1 MDRKFNILGMAST
14 SLPNVLKL
22 LQARDSEPASGSV
35 VFEGAIRYAPEK
47 NLVTKDIVEV
57 GNFIIFQNKN
67 KESNWHTIMN
77 TENDEGNCELYFRSE
92 EASMDLMNEV
102 VGPYKASKSYPISH
116 YIEQFSFD
124 SGFEIGI
131 NEIPQ
136 LERKLEWEGEM
147 TATKR
152 LLSVA
157 TQFDNA
163 EISYSFEI
171 KGMQL
176 IKKYID
182 IYKKRGN
189 DLNIDLRLNHE
200 VNNIITTSNIENLI
214 TALYVSGGTLEGQ
227 EQPVTLKGFNYDDGR
242 FYVGQKDGVIRDRES
257 IKLWSRYLTA
267 DNLSPDAGHIFGYKT
282 DYTSTDQRTL
292 CSQGISYL
300 KKMCEVERNY
310 EVDISILPENVRSG
324 DRINIIDE
332 AGKLYLNSRILKL
345 DHSYIDGSSK
355 AVLGEFL
362 IKQSGIDEKVQ
373 GLADQIKNI
382 PKGDTFFPWVR
393 YADDE
398 NGSGIN
404 SMPLNKKYM
413 AIKYSMNNPVPSDD
427 PNDYVGLWTLIQGEE
442 GVPGQKGDNGVTYY
456 TWIKYATNVSGE
468 GMSDSPTNKS
478 YMGLATNKT
487 SAIESTNPL
496 DYSWSLIKGTDG
508 KDGAQGPVGPQG
520 GTGIQGPPGIDGK
533 PTYTWVKYADSPTT
547 GMSDDPTNKK
557 YIGFAYNKST
567 IIESTSYAEYAWS
580 LVKGA
585 DGATGPAGESGV
597 TTYTWYRYADTQ
609 TGGGISVN
617 PTGKKFL
624 GLAFNKT
631 TSTGSNTP
639 TDYTWSAMYDD
650 KKLTEIED
658 KLNAMTLPIVSETA
672 PSSPKE
678 GQQWWQTDS
687 GNNIVGYFVY
697 KNKMWAEQTI
707 QQSILNIVELNAVKI
722 TGSEITGTVLTGSS
736 ILNSFDANFNGAN
749 LVGISKLEGGTI
761 RIDYNLKGTTQQG
774 YVEMNPLSFA
784 GAMLDASGTALNSF
798 ELSSSGVYLK
808 NGEQTATLS
817 ATELYDTGW
826 IPVPI
831 QNGMNAQVYVRK
843 KFGIISI
850 DVWVNTPKF
859 GNAAG
864 NTFATLPPGFRFY
877 KDFSQFIG
885 NNSLTGTGILRIMAN
900 GELRMWSGNNPTAS
914 YASIIVYPNL

>member
-382 PKGDTFFPWVR
+382 PKGDTFFPWIR
-393 YADDE
+393 YADDDQG
-398 NGSGIN
+398 NGMN
-404 SMPLNKKYM
+404 PMPLGKKFM
-413 AIKYSMNNPVPSDD
+413 AIKYVVNNSIPSDD
-427 PNDYVGLWTLIQGEE
+427 PKDYLGLWSLIQGEN
-442 GVPGQKGDNGVTYY
+442 GQQGSPGENGSSLY
-456 TWIKYATNVSGE
+456 TWKKYADNVSG
-468 GMSDSPTNKS
+468 GNMSD
-478 YMGLATNKT
+478 
-487 SAIESTNPL
+487 NP
-496 DYSWSLIKGTDG
+496 KG
-508 KDGAQGPVGPQG
+508 KM
-520 GTGIQGPPGIDGK
+520 
-533 PTYTWVKYADSPTT
+533 Y
-547 GMSDDPTNKK
+547 
-557 YIGFAYNKST
+557 
-567 IIESTSYAEYAWS
+567 
-580 LVKGA
+580 
-585 DGATGPAGESGV
+585 
-597 TTYTWYRYADTQ
+597 
-609 TGGGISVN
+609 
-617 PTGKKFL
+617 L
-624 GLAFNKT
+624 GLALNKET
-631 TSTGSNTP
+631 PDASDVP
-639 TDYTWSAMYDD
+639 TDYTWSAMYDEERLND
-650 KKLTEIED
+650 LTALVNKTTTIYQRPDE
-658 KLNAMTLPIVSETA
+658 PIGKT
-672 PSSPKE
+672 
-678 GQQWWQTDS
+678 GDMWWQTEISDPE
-687 GNNIVGYFVY
+687 IVIAMYVNDKG
-697 KNKMWAEQTI
+697 KWI
-707 QQSILNIVELNAVKI
+707 PQQIDQSTLNILYLNSVEIRSSVIN
-722 TGSEITGTVLTGSS
+722 GSS
-736 ILNSFDANFNGAN
+736 FVNAFDANFNGAN
-749 LVGISKLEGGTI
+749 LEGVTVIEDGK
-761 RIDYNLKGTTQQG
+761 YTT
-774 YVEMNPLSFA
+774 
-784 GAMLDASGTALNSF
+784 
-798 ELSSSGVYLK
+798 
-808 NGEQTATLS
+808 
-817 ATELYDTGW
+817 
-826 IPVPI
+826 
-831 QNGMNAQVYVRK
+831 
-843 KFGIISI
+843 
-850 DVWVNTPKF
+850 
-859 GNAAG
+859 
-864 NTFATLPPGFRFY
+864 
-877 KDFSQFIG
+877 
-885 NNSLTGTGILRIMAN
+885 SLL
-900 GELRMWSGNNPTAS
+900 
-914 YASIIVYPNL
+914 